1 MIKWQPLMNFKEAEE
16 YTKGSYYEGENFYHG
31 TSLEFAQN
39 IITEGARWKS
49 GSENT
54 YGDGFYL
61 TRTPDIAREYAR
73 QIDNSTVLTARVKS
87 NQPKIFRDSL
97 DFYDFLDS
105 IDAPFDES
113 QAEFISV
120 FLLDRG
126 YDAIEIGAIKSIVII
141 LNHQQIA
148 FFNLEVV

>member
-1 MIKWQPLMNFKEAEE
+1 MTFSEVEE
-16 YTKGSYYEGENFYHG
+16 YTKGSYYQGEDFYHG
-31 TSLEFAQN
+31 TSLEFARSIVTQ
-39 IITEGARWKS
+39 GAKWRS

-61 TRTPDIAREYAR
+61 TRSRDVAKEYAR
-73 QIDNSTVLTARVKS
+73 QISNSTVLTARVKVS
-87 NQPKIFRDSL
+87 QPRIFRDSL

-113 QAEFISV
+113 QAEFIAQ
-120 FLLDRG
+120 FLIRKG
-126 YDAIEIGAIKSIVII
+126 YDAIEIMGIRSIVII
-141 LNHQQIA
+141 LNHQQIV